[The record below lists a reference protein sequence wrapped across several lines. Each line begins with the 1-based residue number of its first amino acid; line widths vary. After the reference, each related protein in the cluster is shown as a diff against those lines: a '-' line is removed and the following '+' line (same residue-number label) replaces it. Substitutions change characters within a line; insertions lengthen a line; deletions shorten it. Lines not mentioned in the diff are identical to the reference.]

1 MRPTSVKE
9 FLLYME
15 ICHIA
20 LADLYQRLSTEM
32 TDHNV
37 TLLLKHMERKEQLSY
52 ENLNNFV
59 RKASPSLLDTWLDN
73 NFDQSFPLRC
83 KDLKLNPELAIKDV
97 VSLAMKHN
105 VQLIDLMQT
114 AAFDSHTIEAEL
126 ALEQLTNQ
134 EEEMLYQA
142 LIASHDF
149 EYI

>member
-1 MRPTSVKE
+1 MRLKPVKD
-9 FLLYME
+9 FLLYIE
-15 ICHIA
+15 DCHQA
-20 LADLYQRLSTEM
+20 LADLYKRLSVEA
-32 TDHNV
+32 TDQKV
-37 TLLLKHMERKEQLSY
+37 KLLLEYMQNKEQLSY

-59 RKASPSLLDTWLDN
+59 REASPSLLDTWLDN

-83 KDLKLNPELAIKDV
+83 KNLKLNPELAIKDV
-97 VSLAMKHN
+97 VSLTMKLD

-134 EEEMLYQA
+134 EEEMLYKA
-142 LIASHDF
+142 VIASHDF